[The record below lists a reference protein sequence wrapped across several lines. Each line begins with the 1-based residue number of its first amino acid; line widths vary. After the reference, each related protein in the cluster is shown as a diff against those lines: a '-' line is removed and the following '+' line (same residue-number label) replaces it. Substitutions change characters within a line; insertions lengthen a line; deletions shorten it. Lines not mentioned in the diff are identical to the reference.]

1 MVWIRLRHSNYR
13 PYTKVAPIVRTSG
26 SRHTGLAAPPQRNM
40 QAKIVETQMMI
51 ESLRYAISKLNDE
64 ERDIIERLYF
74 NDETL
79 RSVAKLKS
87 ITHPA
92 LIKRRNKILEK
103 LKKFI

>member
-1 MVWIRLRHSNYR
+1 MLS
-13 PYTKVAPIVRTSG
+13 
-26 SRHTGLAAPPQRNM
+26 
-40 QAKIVETQMMI
+40 AKTPTNVI
-51 ESLRYAISKLNDE
+51 KLKKENNRERSFLMNAE

-74 NDETL
+74 NDETV

-103 LKKFI
+103 LKKFIEEL